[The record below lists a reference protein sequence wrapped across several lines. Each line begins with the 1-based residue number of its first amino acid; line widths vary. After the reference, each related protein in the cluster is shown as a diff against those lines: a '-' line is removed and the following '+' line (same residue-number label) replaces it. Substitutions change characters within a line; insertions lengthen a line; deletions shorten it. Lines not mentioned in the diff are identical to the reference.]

1 MHGAEEIIREAA
13 ELPIEERALVID
25 SLLRTLNRPVP
36 EIDQQW
42 VAVAKRRLAELR
54 SGTARS
60 VPGADV
66 FARIRDRFPG

>member
-1 MHGAEEIIREAA
+1 MHGADEIIREAA

-42 VAVAKRRLAELR
+42 VAAARQRLAALR
-54 SGTARS
+54 AAAVRP
-60 VPGADV
+60 VAGADV
-66 FARIRDRFPG
+66 FARIRNRFTE

>member
-25 SLLRTLNRPVP
+25 SLLKTLNHPDP
-36 EIDQQW
+36 EVDRSW
-42 VAVAKRRLAELR
+42 VAAAKRRLEELR
-54 SGTARS
+54 SGAART

-66 FARIRDRFPG
+66 LRRIRDRFTG

>member
-13 ELPIEERALVID
+13 ELPIEERARVID
-25 SLLRTLNRPVP
+25 SLLRTLNRPAP

-42 VAVAKRRLAELR
+42 VSVAKRRLAELR

-60 VPGADV
+60 VPVADV
-66 FARIRDRFPG
+66 FARIRDRFMG